1 MKEIIVQAS
10 HKIGAWWR
18 VSKCAETV
26 FKRERGERG
35 RGIFLEERI
44 ETMDPNENEVY
55 KFLGVEQ
62 AEGIKTKVIFDRVKS
77 AVKEKK
83 SQDASEHWT

>member
-1 MKEIIVQAS
+1 M
-10 HKIGAWWR
+10 
-18 VSKCAETV
+18 SKCAETV
-26 FKRERGERG
+26 FKRERGESG

-77 AVKEKK
+77 AVKKKK
-83 SQDASEHWT
+83 SQDASEH